1 MKITVLGAGAMG
13 SLYGGLLAEAGN
25 DVWLLDI
32 WKEHVDAIHERGLS
46 IEGISGTRSI
56 KNLHATGTPAD
67 IGQSELVIV
76 FVKSTLTDL
85 AVRESKELIG
95 ADTTILTL
103 QNGLGNIEKIASV
116 AAQERIIA
124 GTTAHG
130 ATVLEAGSIQHAG
143 RGPTIIGE
151 IDGRSTAR
159 LDAVVDLL
167 NDANIE
173 TTASQNVVGLIWDK
187 LLVNVGINAL
197 TAITRLKNGQLIE
210 FKETEEILELAVNE
224 AMTVA
229 QVKGIQLSHADPV
242 AHTKEICKLTADN
255 TASML
260 QDVLHKRKTEIEMIN
275 GAIVREGKQLGLQTP
290 INTVLANIVSVIQR
304 YSETS

>member
-25 DVWLLDI
+25 EVWLLDI
-32 WKEHVDAIHERGLS
+32 WKEHVDAIQERGLS
-46 IEGISGTRSI
+46 IEGISGNRSI
-56 KNLHATGTPAD
+56 KNIHATVTPSD
-67 IGQSELVIV
+67 IGPSEIMVV
-76 FVKSTLTDL
+76 FVKSTLTDR
-85 AVRESKELIG
+85 AVRESQELMG
-95 ADTTILTL
+95 TDTTILTL

-116 AAQERIIA
+116 VAQDRIIA

-130 ATVLEAGSIQHAG
+130 ATILGAGSIRHAG

-159 LDAVVDLL
+159 LAALVNLL

-173 TTASQNVVGLIWDK
+173 TTVSDNVVGLIWDK

-210 FKETEEILELAVNE
+210 FKETEEILELAVTE
-224 AMTVA
+224 ALTVA
-229 QVKGIQLSHADPV
+229 QAKGITLSHADPV
-242 AHTKEICKLTADN
+242 AHTKEVCKLTAEN

-260 QDVLHKRKTEIEMIN
+260 QDVLRKRTTEIGMIN
-275 GAIVREGKQLGLQTP
+275 GAIVREGKHLGIRTP
-290 INTVLANIVSVIQR
+290 VNTVLSNLVSVIQR
-304 YSETS
+304 YSGI

>member
-13 SLYGGLLAEAGN
+13 SLYGGFLAEAGN
-25 DVWLLDI
+25 EVWLLDI
-32 WKEHVDAIHERGLS
+32 WKEHIDAIRERGLS
-46 IEGISGTRSI
+46 IEGISGNRCI
-56 KNLHATGTPAD
+56 KNIHAADTPSD

-76 FVKSTLTDL
+76 FVKSTLTDR
-85 AVRESKELIG
+85 AVRESQELIG

-116 AAQERIIA
+116 VAQEHIIA

-130 ATVLEAGSIQHAG
+130 ATVLGAGSIQHAG

-151 IDGRSTAR
+151 VDGHGTAR
-159 LDAVVDLL
+159 LDALVDLL

-173 TTASQNVVGLIWDK
+173 TTASHNVVGLIWDK

-210 FKETEEILELAVNE
+210 FKETEEILELAVTE
-224 AMTVA
+224 ALMVA
-229 QVKGIQLSHADPV
+229 QAKGITLSHADPV
-242 AHTKEICKLTADN
+242 EHTKEVCKLTAEN

-260 QDVLHKRKTEIEMIN
+260 QDILHKRNTEIDMIN
-275 GAIVREGKQLGLQTP
+275 SAIVREGAQLGIHTP
-290 INTVLANIVSVIQR
+290 VNTVLSNLVAVIQR
-304 YSETS
+304 FIEN